1 MRLRVEHPPVQI
13 HLAMKSVTLHRMEGN
28 SHLMSVSKEQ
38 VEVLEGFPQ
47 EERLHHV
54 PRSGVQRV
62 PHIADRCVAS
72 RHLGVGLYPL
82 CIIKLA

>member
-13 HLAMKSVTLHRMEGN
+13 HLAMKSVPLHCMEGN

-54 PRSGVQRV
+54 PRPGVQRV

-82 CIIKLA
+82 CIMKLA